1 MEAMS
6 LFLNSLRSNE
16 TKRSYAIYLKKYMEF
31 LGIIDLLSE
40 TNPRLIEQQM
50 IEYIIKMKEM
60 GKGYSTLHNYI
71 ATVVSF
77 YRINDIVLNTKKISK
92 FMPEQTRLRK
102 DKAYTH
108 EQISKLLEIADER
121 MRVVIL
127 LLASSGIRIGSTSS
141 LKLGNLEDNKL
152 TVYENTREEYFTFIT
167 PECKKAID
175 NYIDIQFWKCNPEM
189 SNQL

>member
-1 MEAMS
+1 
-6 LFLNSLRSNE
+6 
-16 TKRSYAIYLKKYMEF
+16 
-31 LGIIDLLSE
+31 
-40 TNPRLIEQQM
+40 M

>member
-1 MEAMS
+1 MEAMA
-6 LFLNSLRSNE
+6 LFLSSLRSNE

-31 LGIIDLLSE
+31 LGINDLLSE

-71 ATVVSF
+71 ATVISF

-102 DKAYTH
+102 DRGYTH
-108 EQISKLLEIADER
+108 EEISKLLEIADER
-121 MRVVIL
+121 LRVVIL
-127 LLASSGIRIGSTSS
+127 LLGSSGVRIGAIPS

-152 TVYENTREEYFTFIT
+152 TVYENA
-167 PECKKAID
+167 KLG
-175 NYIDIQFWKCNPEM
+175 
-189 SNQL
+189 SV